1 LANTK
6 DANASPIF
14 ARQATGLVK
23 ELSFL
28 DQFLMSQGIVAILVG
43 FGITAFS
50 APYYFP
56 GANLEVVF
64 VLGTIPAIAMA
75 AAYSK
80 VSALIPRSGGD
91 YVWSSRVL
99 GPLFGSVQ
107 TVFIFM
113 TTIVAFSGFALWSSV
128 ALGLSATFFGL
139 GVSSHSATMF
149 NIGSALS
156 TASLGYPIVL
166 LLLVLVTFLAIVSL
180 RTYSLF
186 QRVAMSFVFLIT
198 AVFIIALFVI
208 NPSTVPSSFN
218 NGMSLAG
225 YNTTYNGIISAAS
238 SHGFTTSGFNWTNT
252 ILASIPWGFLTFTG
266 FNYGTYLSGETRNVK
281 SSIFRALMLSV
292 FITAVA
298 LVIMAF
304 GTYYLFGS
312 NFMNSAAFVSSNVPG
327 LLPGL
332 PAPMFLLSFVNAPV
346 GAIVGIAFF
355 ISDIVVAAAYIIT
368 ISRLLFAVSFDRLLP
383 SSFSSVNERF
393 HTPHWPIIFTGIMS
407 ALYSTLYWNFSF
419 ASTWLNTSV
428 VFPIGYLLPLI
439 AILLFPYIK
448 KDLFTRLG
456 GNSRDALILTISSLV
471 GIGSFVF
478 YIFAE
483 TYPIASGV
491 FLGAS
496 LTVAYIFFGVLLA
509 IGVIIYITGRVR
521 MNRMG
526 IRLQGAYS
534 EIPPE

>member
-1 LANTK
+1 MSRIGAH
-6 DANASPIF
+6 
-14 ARQATGLVK
+14 
-23 ELSFL
+23 LS
-28 DQFLMSQGIVAILVG
+28 S
-43 FGITAFS
+43 
-50 APYYFP
+50 
-56 GANLEVVF
+56 
-64 VLGTIPAIAMA
+64 
-75 AAYSK
+75 
-80 VSALIPRSGGD
+80 
-91 YVWSSRVL
+91 
-99 GPLFGSVQ
+99 
-107 TVFIFM
+107 
-113 TTIVAFSGFALWSSV
+113 
-128 ALGLSATFFGL
+128 
-139 GVSSHSATMF
+139 
-149 NIGSALS
+149 
-156 TASLGYPIVL
+156 ASLGYPVVL
-166 LLLVLVTFLAIVSL
+166 VALVLVTFLAIVSL

-198 AVFIIALFVI
+198 AVFVIALFAI
-208 NPSTVPSSFN
+208 NPSSVPASFN
-218 NGMSLAG
+218 SGMSQAG
-225 YNTTYNGIISAAS
+225 YNVTYNGIISTAS
-238 SHGFTTSGFNWTNT
+238 SHGFTTTGFNWTNT

-266 FNYGTYLSGETRNVK
+266 FNYGTYLAGETRNAK

-292 FITAVA
+292 FLTAVV

-312 NFMNSAAFVSSNVPG
+312 TFMNAAAFVSSNVAG
-327 LLPGL
+327 VLPGL

-355 ISDIVVAAAYIIT
+355 VSDIVVAAAYIIT

-383 SSFSSVNERF
+383 SSFSGVNERF
-393 HTPHWPIIFTGIMS
+393 HTPHWPIIFTGIIS
-407 ALYSTLYWNFSF
+407 AIYSTLYWNFSF
-419 ASTWLNTSV
+419 AATWLNTSI

-448 KDLFTRLG
+448 KNLFARLG
-456 GNSRDALILTISSLV
+456 GTKRDAQVLTISSLV

-496 LTVAYIFFGVLLA
+496 LTVAYLFLLVLLA

-521 MNRMG
+521 TSRMG
-526 IRLQGAYS
+526 MRLESAYT